1 MCEICLKLT
10 IKTSERDAILV
21 SLLLTLNR
29 FHTLCFGVSIF
40 NLEQV
45 NAGWEQGPYKFI

>member
-1 MCEICLKLT
+1 MFKVNNKDIRTWRHSGVYIVNFEQI
-10 IKTSERDAILV
+10 S
-21 SLLLTLNR
+21 
-29 FHTLCFGVSIF
+29 HTFCFGVSIF